1 MNMKLKIEVNNN
13 TLFAEPGETILD
25 VLNRN
30 GMSVPTLCH
39 MKGFLPTGSCRMC
52 VVEVEG
58 RRNLVTACSEPV
70 TEGMRIKTHS
80 SRVIESRK
88 TIVELLLSNHPDDC
102 LYCERNGSCEL
113 QKLSED
119 LNVRERRISGTKNKL
134 NLDVSSPSIVRDPE
148 KCILCGRCVRVCE
161 EIEAVSAIEFV
172 GRGSKTFIGTPF
184 HHGLNLSTCVNCGQC
199 IMVCPTG
206 ALKEKP
212 HIAEIRDNLC
222 NPNKVVIVQHGP
234 SISVSLA
241 EEFGFKP
248 GQNIVGLMHAALR
261 RIGFDYVFDTSF
273 SADLTI
279 MEEASELIQRVTTG
293 GTLPMITS
301 CCPGWIKYAE
311 EFAHDFLPNLSTCKS
326 PQQMMGA
333 IVKNYFAEKEDIAPE
348 NIYSVSIMPCT
359 AKKFEQQREEMTHN
373 GISDVDAVLT
383 TRELARMIRLYGI
396 DIHSLEPELADS
408 PLGTRSSAGKI
419 FGSSGG
425 VMEAAIRSAYYFI
438 TGKELVRFQV
448 KDVRGLEGRK
458 EARVQIG
465 DLDVGVA
472 VVSGLKNASL
482 LLDELRNGR
491 NDLHFIE
498 IMACPGG
505 CINGGGQ
512 PIGTTIEKV
521 RARMAT
527 LYDIDEK
534 DAIKVSHK
542 NPYIIELYDRY
553 LGKPL
558 SQRSHDLLHTHYQ
571 KREVY

>member
-1 MNMKLKIEVNNN
+1 MNLTIEVNNN
-13 TLFAEPGETILD
+13 SLYANQGETILD
-25 VLNRN
+25 VLSRN

-39 MKGFLPTGSCRMC
+39 MKGLFPTGSCRMC

-70 TEGMRIKTHS
+70 LDGMKIKTHS

-119 LNVRERRISGTKNKL
+119 LNVRERRISGNKNNYK
-134 NLDVSSPSIVRDPE
+134 LDVSSASLVRDPA

-161 EIEAVSAIEFV
+161 EIEGVSAIEFV
-172 GRGSKTFIGTPF
+172 GRGSKTFIDTSF
-184 HHGLNLSTCVNCGQC
+184 NHGLNLSTCVNCGQC

-206 ALKEKP
+206 ALKEKS
-212 HIAEIRDNLC
+212 HIGEIRENLC
-222 NPNKVVIVQHGP
+222 NPAKTVVVQYAP

-241 EEFGFKP
+241 EEFGFQP
-248 GQNIVGLMHAALR
+248 GQNIIGLMNAALR
-261 RIGFDYVFDTSF
+261 RIGFNFVFDTSF

-279 MEEASELIQRVTTG
+279 MEEASELVHRVTNG
-293 GTLPMITS
+293 GVLPMITS
-301 CCPGWIKYAE
+301 CCPGWVKFAE
-311 EFAHDFLPNLSTCKS
+311 EFDHDMIPNLSTCKS

-333 IVKNYFAEKEDIAPE
+333 IIKSYFAETEGIAPE
-348 NIYSVSIMPCT
+348 NIYSVSVMPCT
-359 AKKFEQQREEMTHN
+359 AKKFEQQREEMTQN

-383 TRELARMIRLYGI
+383 TRELARLIRMYGI
-396 DIHSLEPELADS
+396 DVHHLEPELADS

-419 FGSSGG
+419 FGASGG
-425 VMEAAIRSAYYFI
+425 VMEAAIRTAHYFI
-438 TGKELVRFQV
+438 TGKELVKFQV
-448 KDVRGLEGRK
+448 KAVRGLEGRK
-458 EARVQIG
+458 EATVQIG
-465 DLDVGVA
+465 DLNVGVA
-472 VVSGLKNASL
+472 VVSGLKNASI
-482 LLDELRNGR
+482 LLDEIRNGR
-491 NDLHFIE
+491 KDLHFIE

-512 PIGTTIEKV
+512 PIGTNEASVK
-521 RARMAT
+521 ARMAT

-534 DAIKVSHK
+534 DAIKASHK
-542 NPYIIELYDRY
+542 NPYIVELYDKF

-558 SQRSHDLLHTHYQ
+558 GHKSHHLLHTHYQ
-571 KREVY
+571 AREIQ